1 MSVYALY
8 FSPTNSTE
16 KIVKII
22 ANEFGNYQ
30 EIDLSER
37 NGIFNHSFTKEDICI
52 IGVPSYGGRVPSI
65 ALERIKGFEGNSA
78 KAVLVVSYGNRAY
91 EDTLRELSECVT
103 NIGFCCIAGVTAI
116 AEHSIMHQFATGRPD
131 KEDKEE
137 LVQFSRKILDK
148 IKNTATY
155 NELELP
161 GNYPYREYKGV
172 PLKPKAGKECTGC
185 GLCAK
190 LCPAGAISA
199 KEPKKTDTKLC
210 ISCMRCIDACPNKAR
225 KLNSVLLKIASKK
238 MEVSCEKRKEN
249 ELFI

>member
-116 AEHSIMHQFATGRPD
+116 AEHSIMHQFAAGRPD

-210 ISCMRCIDACPNKAR
+210 ISCMRCIDVCPNKAR

>member
-1 MSVYALY
+1 MSVYGLY

-22 ANEFGNYQ
+22 ANEFGSYQ

-37 NGIFNHSFTKEDICI
+37 KTIFNQSFNKEDICI

-65 ALERIKGFEGNSA
+65 ALERIKSLEGNNA

-91 EDTLRELSECVT
+91 EDTPRELEECVM
-103 NIGFCCIAGVTAI
+103 NGGFHCIAGITAI

-131 KEDKEE
+131 EADKKE

-148 IKNTATY
+148 IKNTASY
-155 NELELP
+155 DELKLP
-161 GNYPYREYKGV
+161 GSYPYREYKGV

-190 LCPAGAISA
+190 LCPVGAISVQ
-199 KEPKKTDTKLC
+199 EPEKTDTKLC
-210 ISCMRCIDACPNKAR
+210 ISCMRCIHICPDKAR
-225 KLNSVLLKIASKK
+225 KLNSVLLKVASKK
-238 MEVSCEKRKEN
+238 METVCERRKEN